1 MDPAEYSPRQKL
13 KYTLVALCFGL
24 FGLHRFMRHQYV
36 SGTVYSIV
44 LFIIVMLIGQ
54 PDKIAIVTVGLS
66 LLAILALLDALTM
79 AMVGRFYLDE
89 RHVKISQFK

>member
-1 MDPAEYSPRQKL
+1 
-13 KYTLVALCFGL
+13 
-24 FGLHRFMRHQYV
+24 MRHQYV
-36 SGTVYSIV
+36 SGTVYLIV

-89 RHVKISQFK
+89 KNVKISQFK

>member
-1 MDPAEYSPRQKL
+1 
-13 KYTLVALCFGL
+13 
-24 FGLHRFMRHQYV
+24 MRHQYV
-36 SGTVYSIV
+36 SGTVYLIV

-79 AMVGRFYLDE
+79 AIVGRFYLDE

>member
-1 MDPAEYSPRQKL
+1 
-13 KYTLVALCFGL
+13 
-24 FGLHRFMRHQYV
+24 MRHQYV
-36 SGTVYSIV
+36 SGTVYLIV

>member
-1 MDPAEYSPRQKL
+1 
-13 KYTLVALCFGL
+13 
-24 FGLHRFMRHQYV
+24 MRHQYV
-36 SGTVYSIV
+36 SGTVYLIV

-54 PDKIAIVTVGLS
+54 PDKIAIVTLGLS

>member
-1 MDPAEYSPRQKL
+1 
-13 KYTLVALCFGL
+13 
-24 FGLHRFMRHQYV
+24 MRHQYV